1 MHDLT
6 EWLIIN
12 KVDYKKIVVKFFS
25 SFFYFQMTGILTL
38 ASAVGQ
44 AMKAPKLDRLPR
56 SFRVRT
62 YI

>member
-1 MHDLT
+1 ML
-6 EWLIIN
+6 LS
-12 KVDYKKIVVKFFS
+12 FS
-25 SFFYFQMTGILTL
+25 LLSSIFQMTGILTL

-62 YI
+62 YIYNMAAAMFSDF